1 MGDTEISWTHRP
13 GTRGRTWN
21 PVQGCSRISAGC
33 QNCYAERL
41 AARFAETGWSQGLIN
56 LKARK
61 WNGTLRIAQHKLAD
75 PLRWRE
81 PSTVFVNS
89 MSDLFHEG
97 LTNEQI
103 AAVFGVMAACPQ
115 HTFQCLTKRP
125 ARMREFLTHPEVRH
139 WIAQA
144 RDAAIV
150 NHEHDPR
157 ERWKAIP
164 GFDGYEASS
173 DGRIRNRDGR
183 EIQQYLNDHDHIG
196 RYTVTIYKYGH
207 QTTQFV
213 HRLVLLAFAG
223 KPCDGEEGCHRNG
236 VKTDNRVA
244 NLRWGTRSENQND
257 KVRHGSRG
265 GPAKLTSEQVA
276 RIRSRRAAGETQQ
289 SIADAFG
296 VSRSLISLIE
306 SGDVWAESDLPWPL
320 PNVWIGVSVEN
331 QDAADER
338 IPELLRTPAAVRFLS
353 CEPLLGAVHLHDWI
367 SVDEAEH
374 GGPTANYRCSRC
386 GCRREPGRDEEHEC
400 PPGFGSTIDWVI
412 AGCES
417 GPGARP
423 CSVEWL
429 RSLRDQCAAAGVA
442 YYLKQAVETDMG
454 TCGDADNPNGDDPC
468 GERIRYFVY
477 GPKDSSVSCGC
488 TTEGSEDANGC
499 PPVGAGD
506 GSRRKPGGV
515 IELPYLDGVQ
525 HAAFPE
531 VTRG

>member
-1 MGDTEISWTHRP
+1 MGDSTGISWTDA
-13 GTRGRTWN
+13 TWN
-21 PVQGCSRISAGC
+21 PIRGCSRVSEGC
-33 QNCYAERL
+33 RNCYAEQQ
-41 AARFAETGWSQGLIN
+41 AARIVRMNKGKPSAYDGLVQLTKAGEPRWTGAVRLVPEQLAWPL
-56 LKARK
+56 RK
-61 WNGTLRIAQHKLAD
+61 KKPLRI
-75 PLRWRE
+75 
-81 PSTVFVNS
+81 FVNS
-89 MSDLFHEG
+89 MSDLFHES

-125 ARMREFLTHPEVRH
+125 ARMREFLTHPEVRN

-150 NHEHDPR
+150 NREHDPR

-213 HRLVLLAFAG
+213 HRLVLLAFVG

-276 RIRSRRAAGETQQ
+276 RIRSRRTAGETQQ

-306 SGDVWAESDLPWPL
+306 SGDVWAEPDLPWPL
-320 PNVWIGVSVEN
+320 PNVWLGVSVEN
-331 QDAADER
+331 QEAADER
-338 IPELLRTPAAVRFLS
+338 IPELLKTPAAVRFLS
-353 CEPLLGAVHLHDWI
+353 CEPLLGEVKLPVVH
-367 SVDEAEH
+367 VF
-374 GGPTANYRCSRC
+374 GPDPKWD
-386 GCRREPGRDEEHEC
+386 GPK
-400 PPGFGSTIDWVI
+400 IDWVI

-423 CSVEWL
+423 CGVEWL
-429 RSLRDQCAAAGVA
+429 RSLRDQCASAGVA
-442 YYLKQAVETDMG
+442 FFCKQAEESDMG
-454 TCGDADNPNGDDPC
+454 TCGDVDNPNGDDPC
-468 GERIRYFVY
+468 GKRVRYFVH

-499 PPVGAGD
+499 PPVGYGE

-525 HAAFPE
+525 HAAMPE
-531 VTRG
+531 HRP